1 PDCSLRDVP
10 TRYGRASGRLQAE
23 SLWRRGLS
31 QYGGIEA
38 ALRWRTGGD
47 GHPAPRAGP
56 FRDQPGRRRSQIEF
70 ARTATTANRRTN
82 APASPA
88 GRCLFPYAI
97 SATATAKTADLRV
110 LY

>member
-1 PDCSLRDVP
+1 
-10 TRYGRASGRLQAE
+10 TRYGRASGRIQAE

-47 GHPAPRAGP
+47 GNPAPRAGP

-82 APASPA
+82 APPA
-88 GRCLFPYAI
+88 
-97 SATATAKTADLRV
+97 LRGV
-110 LY
+110 VYSIRDQRYSDRKDCRPPSTLLITIAVCAA